1 VMMDQVSHR
10 PWPLPRSPWVMAQTW
25 HDLLFAH
32 WPMPAHTLR
41 REVPPRLELDTFD
54 GQAWLA
60 VTPFR
65 MTGVRPRLLPLLP
78 GLSAF
83 PELNVRTY
91 VTDGQK
97 RGVWFFSLDA
107 GNRAAVELA
116 RRWFHLPYFH
126 ARMSLEH
133 KGDGV
138 FYESRRIHRGAPAA
152 EFRASYR
159 PIGEVI
165 RATSGSLE
173 HWLTERY
180 CLYAMDERQRL
191 FRAEIHH
198 VPWPLQLAAVE
209 IEINTMAAG
218 HGFVLAGGP
227 SLAHFSRRLDVRVW
241 QPRRVAR

>member
-1 VMMDQVSHR
+1 
-10 PWPLPRSPWVMAQTW
+10 MAQTW

-32 WPMPAHTLR
+32 WPMPANALR
-41 REVPPRLELDTFD
+41 RAVPSRLELDTYE

-107 GNRAAVELA
+107 GNRPAVELA

-133 KGDGV
+133 QGDGV
-138 FYESRRIHRGAPAA
+138 RYESRRIRRSGPAA

-159 PIGEVI
+159 PVGEVM
-165 RATSGSLE
+165 RAATGSLE

-180 CLYAMDERQRL
+180 CLYAMDKRERL

-198 VPWPLQLAAVE
+198 VPWPLQLATVE

-218 HGFVLAGGP
+218 HGFTLPGGP